1 MSRNEHMYDH
11 GNWYKQMVLL
21 LFRLCTDILLIL
33 GAPSHACLRIE
44 KQLRLQ
50 MKEYIMLHVSI
61 KNLSRKMFAKC
72 VGTNAG
78 NIGYAGFV
86 YILFPCSGATL
97 GTMVR
102 VKKSSSVL
110 HVPGR

>member
-1 MSRNEHMYDH
+1 
-11 GNWYKQMVLL
+11 MV
-21 LFRLCTDILLIL
+21 
-33 GAPSHACLRIE
+33 E
-44 KQLRLQ
+44 
-50 MKEYIMLHVSI
+50 
-61 KNLSRKMFAKC
+61 KC

>member
-1 MSRNEHMYDH
+1 MYLDPDPNHWLFIANLSVGVPTKKRN
-11 GNWYKQMVLL
+11 G
-21 LFRLCTDILLIL
+21 ILVGILIF
-33 GAPSHACLRIE
+33 
-44 KQLRLQ
+44 
-50 MKEYIMLHVSI
+50 YVSI

-72 VGTNAG
+72 VGTNAS

-86 YILFPCSGATL
+86 YILYPCSGATL